1 MKTKR
6 DKIFIWP
13 SWISKL
19 VAGEEQCE
27 WKYWF
32 KAHYKTDKSKSTDFS
47 LATWC
52 INHNNLIKTRR
63 DELEALG
70 YKVYV
75 EDQNSFRF
83 TPRGKTYV
91 ISGKADIVAI
101 YDSSNND
108 DGEPPNNMEKVLVE
122 DAKTGKCKT
131 SDFVQVLFY
140 MYMLPVAHEL
150 YKGNNFA
157 GTIVYRKNIKNQ
169 DIPPEAKNDLKL
181 KNNIWATINQITG
194 DEVYCRRV
202 PSYNECKRCD
212 ICKDDCPN
220 RMGS

>member
-6 DKIFIWP
+6 DKVFIWP

-32 KAHYKTDKSKSTDFS
+32 KAHYKVDKSRSTDYS

-52 INHNNLIKTRR
+52 INHTKLIKSRR

-70 YKVYV
+70 YVV
-75 EDQNSFRF
+75 TLEDQNSFYY
-83 TPRGKTYV
+83 TPPGKTYT
-91 ISGKADIVAI
+91 ISGKADLVAV
-101 YDSSNND
+101 YQEPVMP
-108 DGEPPNNMEKVLVE
+108 DGMVERVLVE

-140 MYMLPVAHEL
+140 MYMLPVAHKL
-150 YKGNNFA
+150 FKGFDFA
-157 GTIVYRKNIKNQ
+157 GTVVYKGIQNQ
-169 DIPPEAKNDLKL
+169 PVPSAAKKDMKL
-181 KNNIWATINQITG
+181 KNNIWATINQIAG
-194 DEVYCRRV
+194 DESDCRRV
-202 PSYNECKRCD
+202 PSWNECKRCD
-212 ICKDDCPN
+212 ICRGDCAS
-220 RMGS
+220 RMGD